1 MQMLYRLSYGG
12 SDEGL
17 RPGGAPSRAPAITA
31 NGRTVS
37 PPRGGVK
44 DGFSRDRAGDGAR
57 SPQPAARQAGRAFA
71 ARRSEAREVTR
82 RIHAMHTASH
92 TVSVT
97 ALSSVVQKTMRDA
110 SSGWW
115 SYSIARI

>member
-1 MQMLYRLSYGG
+1 
-12 SDEGL
+12 
-17 RPGGAPSRAPAITA
+17 
-31 NGRTVS
+31 
-37 PPRGGVK
+37 
-44 DGFSRDRAGDGAR
+44 
-57 SPQPAARQAGRAFA
+57 
-71 ARRSEAREVTR
+71 
-82 RIHAMHTASH
+82 MHTASH